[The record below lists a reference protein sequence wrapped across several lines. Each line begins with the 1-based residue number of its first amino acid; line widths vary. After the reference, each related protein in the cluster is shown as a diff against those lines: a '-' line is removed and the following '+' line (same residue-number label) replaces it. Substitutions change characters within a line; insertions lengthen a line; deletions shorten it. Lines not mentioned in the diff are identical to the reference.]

1 MMNYADLR
9 SSSIITSTLS
19 TTSWS
24 LPCYVVEA
32 GLLDDLREMGFLQM
46 IMKQDVNLK

>member
-1 MMNYADLR
+1 MQIFDHH
-9 SSSIITSTLS
+9 SSLTSTLS